1 MVQLRDVSLFVLI
14 QILFGSTFPAVKAGL
29 AFLPPLLF
37 AAVRFVIAGCLLIG
51 YMLVTGQEWRPRV
64 REDWTAVLT
73 SGILFFGVSGLLYI
87 GQQFTTSGVAGIIYS
102 TIPIMTVV
110 VAWVILPNERLSVR
124 GMAGVLVSFVG
135 VAIVVL
141 PNPSN
146 FGTTLIGEGLVL
158 LAAISATLGTVFL
171 RKIAAPMSNVTLTGW
186 SMLIG
191 GVIQYGFSIL
201 QGESLATAAFT
212 PTAFALL
219 CYLVVLPS
227 AVGYVIYFDLIA
239 RFGPVEINL
248 SSYLV
253 PVVAVILGWVFLN
266 EQVTSLT
273 LAGFLVIV
281 TGFIL
286 IKYRELTAELAHF
299 RVFGS

>member
-1 MVQLRDVSLFVLI
+1 MVQLRDIGLFLLI

-29 AFLPPLLF
+29 EFLPPLFF
-37 AAVRFVIAGCLLIG
+37 AAVRFVTAGCLLVG
-51 YMLVTGQEWRPRV
+51 YMRVTGQEWRPRV
-64 REDWTAVLT
+64 RDDWTAVLT

-102 TIPIMTVV
+102 MIPIMTVV
-110 VAWVILPNERLSVR
+110 VAWLILPNERLSVR
-124 GMAGVLVSFVG
+124 GMVGVLVSFVG

-146 FGTTLIGEGLVL
+146 FGTTLVGEGLVL

-171 RKIAAPMSNVTLTGW
+171 RKIAASMSNVTLTGW

-191 GVIQYGFSIL
+191 GGIQYGFSVL
-201 QGESLATAAFT
+201 QGESLAIAAFT
-212 PTAFALL
+212 PTAFVLL

-253 PVVAVILGWVFLN
+253 PVVAVVLGWVFLD

-273 LAGFLVIV
+273 FVGFLVIV